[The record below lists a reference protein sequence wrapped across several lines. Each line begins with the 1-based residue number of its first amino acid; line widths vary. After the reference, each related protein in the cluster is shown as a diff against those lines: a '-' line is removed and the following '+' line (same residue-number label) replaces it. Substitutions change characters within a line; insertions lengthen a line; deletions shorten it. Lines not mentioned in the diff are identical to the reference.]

1 MAAKGAHITPNIEV
15 KPSLFEVL
23 AADSLNITFYPAI
36 KRVVDFLATAK
47 PAVFGGLV
55 RYYDEFYLVFNGLVQ
70 GYYIKQYG
78 GSLAEVFYGLTRQ
91 SLRCKTFSRKDRN
104 WSFVVLVLVPYAVR
118 KLEKAC
124 ARWKED
130 YENAKHVPAHRK
142 QLFRLLPY
150 LQACYEGAK
159 LIHYVSYLAN
169 VTKTHSPSLR
179 VLELGLT
186 YLSEEEESW
195 SFKDV
200 LQGKVRVATMISAAL
215 LRWLELS
222 AFFLQFIEW
231 WQTEAN
237 IGDLSKLPI
246 PDAPDQDSNA
256 NKYAN
261 VCPICLQK
269 HIIPTAVSVSGY
281 VYCYRCIA
289 THLQRESRCP
299 ITKYPA
305 TINDLIGIY
314 TGDDD

>member
-1 MAAKGAHITPNIEV
+1 MAARGAHITANVEV

-23 AADSLNITFYPAI
+23 AADSLNVTFYPAI

-55 RYYDEFYLVFNGLVQ
+55 RYYDEFYLIFNSLVQ
-70 GYYIKQYG
+70 GYYMKNYG
-78 GSLAEVFYGLTRQ
+78 GSLAEIFYGLTRT
-91 SLRCKTFSRKDRN
+91 SLRSKTFTTKDRN

-124 ARWKED
+124 DQWKED
-130 YENAKHVPAHRK
+130 YENAKHVPANRK
-142 QLFRLLPY
+142 LLYRLLPY
-150 LQACYEGAK
+150 VKACYESVK

-169 VTKTHSPSLR
+169 VSQTHAPSLR
-179 VLELGLT
+179 ILGLGLT
-186 YLSEEEESW
+186 YLSEDEESW
-195 SFKDV
+195 SFRDI
-200 LQGKVRVATMISAAL
+200 LQGKVRVATMLSTAL

-246 PDAPDQDSNA
+246 PDAPEPDANA
-256 NKYAN
+256 EKYAN

-269 HIIPTAVSVSGY
+269 HIIPTAISVSGY
-281 VYCYRCIA
+281 VYCYRCIV
-289 THLQRESRCP
+289 THLQSESRCP
-299 ITKYPA
+299 VTKYPA
-305 TINDLIGIY
+305 TINDLIGIFS
-314 TGDDD
+314 GDDD

>member
-1 MAAKGAHITPNIEV
+1 MAVKGAHITPNIEI

-23 AADSLNITFYPAI
+23 AADSLNSTFYPAI
-36 KRVVDFLATAK
+36 KRIVDVTTAK
-47 PAVFGGLV
+47 PTVFGGLV
-55 RYYDEFYLVFNGLVQ
+55 RYYDEFYLVFNSLVQ
-70 GYYIKQYG
+70 GYYLKQYG

-91 SLRCKTFSRKDRN
+91 SLRNKTFATKDRN
-104 WSFVVLVLVPYAVR
+104 LSFAVLVLVPYAVR

-124 ARWKED
+124 ASWKED
-130 YENAKHVPAHRK
+130 YENAKHVSAHRK
-142 QLFRLLPY
+142 LIFRLLPY
-150 LQACYEGAK
+150 VQACYESVK

-169 VTKTHSPSLR
+169 VTKNHSPSLR
-179 VLELGLT
+179 ILGLGLS

-195 SFKDV
+195 SFKDI
-200 LQGKVRVATMISAAL
+200 LQGKVRVGTMMSAVL

-237 IGDLSKLPI
+237 VGDLSKLPI
-246 PDAPDQDSNA
+246 PEAPEPDSNA
-256 NKYAN
+256 KKYAN

-289 THLQRESRCP
+289 TYLQTESRCP
-299 ITKYPA
+299 VTKYPA
-305 TINDLIGIY
+305 TINDLIGIF
-314 TGDDD
+314 TGDDV